1 MFSLSMFLLSM
12 LSNACSSPAANQ
24 SRVQI
29 GTIFHWYSKR
39 NYQSS
44 LLLGLEER
52 YLWKL
57 KVFLPSKPNLLYQ
70 WDISMVQLSPLQGDQ
85 ERLGVSRSSY
95 WIALLSFGQL
105 DIGGLFIG
113 GLKDQEQLDIGGL
126 KGGPPTKNPDSRL
139 FAPLIGVAQAL
150 VGWHPRFAF
159 HLNLASATNVIIMS

>member
-39 NYQSS
+39 NYQNS
-44 LLLGLEER
+44 LLRPRGEIFVEIKSL
-52 YLWKL
+52 
-57 KVFLPSKPNLLYQ
+57 LPSKPNLLYQ
-70 WDISMVQLSPLQGDQ
+70 WDISMVQLSPFQGDQ

-105 DIGGLFIG
+105 DIGGLFID
-113 GLKDQEQLDIGGL
+113 GLKDHRQRIQILDYLRHLSESHKHLLGGIPVL
-126 KGGPPTKNPDSRL
+126 HS
-139 FAPLIGVAQAL
+139 I
-150 VGWHPRFAF
+150 
-159 HLNLASATNVIIMS
+159 SI